1 MSLRVHLAL
10 IALFTV
16 AVRSEVQTVRFG
28 NEPALLPIGARLA
41 GAADVALGLS
51 GDPSY
56 LGRTPSGLMDVEH
69 PEVVIHHGSL
79 YEDLSLNQDEVFVAA
94 PLSMGTLGLGITRV
108 GADGI
113 PRTVRDVTPDFTTM
127 ETFSVTAWI
136 LNLAFA
142 KSWMDNRLRGGAALR
157 LLGHDLDQIGLGA
170 QMDASFVWVQ
180 NGFRGGLRMDRGLGG
195 VGVYR
200 SGHSEYTPP
209 DIQIGLGWETKS
221 PYLYGTAALAWE
233 SAGLLQQQSSS
244 SFTEADVRLW
254 RDPWLAMR
262 ASRVAAELRTD
273 FGLSLRAGAEIQA
286 LVRIT
291 DFLQGEDENG
301 LYGESRGS
309 YSVGAGYLWSQRVR
323 VDYAFVGHP
332 DLGGTQRISLG
343 IVFGGPGPTQT
354 TRSGESKS
362 DVVRETKETQPSEPG
377 HEAAGKS
384 TTPPAEPQEAPEGA
398 DAPEQSSN

>member
-1 MSLRVHLAL
+1 MSLRAHLAL
-10 IALFTV
+10 IALLSV
-16 AVRSEVQTVRFG
+16 GAQAEIQTVRFG

-41 GAADVALGLS
+41 GVADVALGLS

-56 LGRTPSGLMDVEH
+56 LGRTPSGLLDVEH

-79 YEDLSLNQDEVFVAA
+79 YADLSLNQDEVFVAA

-157 LLGHDLDQIGLGA
+157 LLGHDLDQAGLGA

-195 VGVYR
+195 VGMYR
-200 SGHSEYTPP
+200 SGYSEYTPP
-209 DIQIGLGWETKS
+209 DIQAGFGWETKS
-221 PYLYGTAALAWE
+221 SYLYGTAALAWE
-233 SAGLLQQQSSS
+233 SAGLLQEQSSS
-244 SFTEADVRLW
+244 SFTEADVRPW
-254 RDPWLAMR
+254 RDPWLALR

-309 YSVGAGYLWSQRVR
+309 YSIGAGYLWSQRVR

-332 DLGGTQRISLG
+332 DLGGTQRFSLG
-343 IVFGGPGPTQT
+343 IVFGGPGPVQSVRTVEPKSNPA
-354 TRSGESKS
+354 RESK
-362 DVVRETKETQPSEPG
+362 DPQPGDSIPQASPKP
-377 HEAAGKS
+377 AAQ
-384 TTPPAEPQEAPEGA
+384 PVEPQEAPEGA
-398 DAPEQSSN
+398 DAPERSSN